1 MSIAGSSR
9 LAGVPGGA
17 ELTLVFTR
25 DGRLRPKIVDDAVA
39 AAVEP
44 LDVER
49 VEAVADDPA
58 EYPYRARIE
67 ELRRQR
73 YGGAPDLGDI
83 LATREGRAALLVFV
97 AVGAIQVAAMLT
109 RAGVLSPSV
118 LGSALLAV
126 PFACVC
132 VWHLIAMPFIWLGL
146 ALTRWPRL
154 LARWWARP
162 RFDRRLAQRLGV
174 ALVVAGA
181 VVSVAPIG

>member
-17 ELTLVFTR
+17 ELTLVLTR
-25 DGRLRPKIVDDAVA
+25 DGRLRPKIVDEAVA

-44 LDVER
+44 PEIEPVEP
-49 VEAVADDPA
+49 VADDPA
-58 EYPYRARIE
+58 KYPYRARIE
-67 ELRRQR
+67 ELRRRR

-83 LATREGRAALLVFV
+83 LATREGRAGLLIFV
-97 AVGAIQVAAMLT
+97 AVGAIGVAASLT
-109 RAGVLSPSV
+109 RAGVLSPSI
-118 LGSALLAV
+118 LWWALLAA
-126 PFACVC
+126 PFGCVC
-132 VWHLIAMPFIWLGL
+132 VWHLIAVPFIWLGL

-154 LARWWARP
+154 LARRWLRP

-181 VVSVAPIG
+181 VLSVAPIG